1 MSKLLLFI
9 GESEKFNKDEVI
21 NKISAIDGVV
31 NAKSGNFIGA
41 VFECDYQSE
50 GVSTTVRLSD
60 DFETITV
67 EGQGDESLKFV
78 LKLKEVLAQAISM
91 VDMDYSF
98 HFELASIGT
107 VAELKQKMNEGL

>member
-9 GESEKFNKDEVI
+9 GENEKFNKDEVI
-21 NKISAIDGVV
+21 EKISSIDGVV

-50 GVSTTVRLSD
+50 GISSIVRLSD
-60 DFETITV
+60 DLETITV
-67 EGQGDESLKFV
+67 DGQDDESLKFV
-78 LKLKEVLAQAISM
+78 LKVKEVLAQPISM

-98 HFELASIGT
+98 HFELAAVET
-107 VAELKQKMNEGL
+107 VTELKQKMNEGL